1 MTVIA
6 MTREMGSRGREVA
19 LGLADRLGLEII
31 HHELVEQ
38 SLAAR
43 LNLTESAVHHFLEG
57 QVSLFERW
65 KIDRSRLSLYTQV
78 EILELAS
85 RGNVLIRGWGAAQ
98 LLRSIGNVLCIRVC
112 APMRCRQDEI
122 LARVSLKDR
131 DEARAEIERNDAAHA
146 KVIQR
151 LFKADWREPE
161 HYDMVLNTERVPI
174 DVCVDQIAQLADLP
188 KFQQTERA
196 RRALTDK
203 LIEFRIRG
211 RLDSLSDNDGLAWGL
226 QLSVDSGKVSLG
238 GTAADDEI
246 AHMIVRTA
254 EQTEGVVEVDS
265 RMRIASAAAN
275 NPSSSFAPDRIY
287 GKHQT

>member
-1 MTVIA
+1 M
-6 MTREMGSRGREVA
+6 
-19 LGLADRLGLEII
+19 
-31 HHELVEQ
+31 
-38 SLAAR
+38 
-43 LNLTESAVHHFLEG
+43 HHFLEG
-57 QVSLFERW
+57 EVSLFERW
-65 KIDRSRLSLYTQV
+65 KIDRSRLSLYTQE

-151 LFKADWREPE
+151 IFKADWRDPE
-161 HYDMVLNTERVPI
+161 HYDMVLNTERVSI
-174 DVCVDQIAQLADLP
+174 DVCVDQIARLAALP
-188 KFQQTERA
+188 NFQQTERS

-211 RLDSLSDNDGLAWGL
+211 RLDGLSDNEGLARGL
-226 QLSVDSGKVSLG
+226 QISVDAGKVSLG
-238 GTAADDEI
+238 GTAADGEI

-254 EQTEGVVEVDS
+254 GQTEGVIEVDNQL
-265 RMRIASAAAN
+265 RVASGAGI
-275 NPSSSFAPDRIY
+275 NPSAFVPDLTY
-287 GKHQT
+287 GKRRS

>member
-38 SLAAR
+38 GLAAR
-43 LNLTESAVHHFLEG
+43 LNLPESAVHHFLEG
-57 QVSLFERW
+57 KVSLFERW
-65 KIDRSRLSLYTQV
+65 KIDRSRLSLYTQE

-98 LLRSIGNVLCIRVC
+98 LLRAIGNVLCIRVC
-112 APMRCRQDEI
+112 APMRCREDEI

-131 DEARAEIERNDAAHA
+131 DEARTEIERNDAAHA

-151 LFKADWREPE
+151 IFKANWRDSE

-174 DVCVDQIAQLADLP
+174 EVCVEQISRLAALP
-188 KFQQTERA
+188 IFQQTERS

-211 RLDSLSDNDGLAWGL
+211 RLDGLSDNKGLAKPTNIGQCWKG
-226 QLSVDSGKVSLG
+226 VARWHSG
-238 GTAADDEI
+238 
-246 AHMIVRTA
+246 RW
-254 EQTEGVVEVDS
+254 
-265 RMRIASAAAN
+265 
-275 NPSSSFAPDRIY
+275 
-287 GKHQT
+287 